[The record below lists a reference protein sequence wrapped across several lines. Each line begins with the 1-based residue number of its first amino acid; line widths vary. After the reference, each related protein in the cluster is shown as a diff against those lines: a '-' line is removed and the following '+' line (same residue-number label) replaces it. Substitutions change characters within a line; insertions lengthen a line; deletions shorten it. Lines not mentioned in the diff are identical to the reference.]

1 MCTFG
6 VELTR
11 IEEAYDQLVSCPPAL
26 ICLPQAP
33 EHGRRC
39 LTAYGLSVIDLL
51 EYFSTSFQDYQKT
64 SQSTIIFINRL
75 A

>member
-33 EHGRRC
+33 EHARR

-51 EYFSTSFQDYQKT
+51 EYFSTSFQNDWTT
-64 SQSTIIFINRL
+64 SKNTIIDIKRL